1 MLGILLSGMNTIK
14 INSTSQETYCLAEE
28 NNNDIKERQVLC

>member
-14 INSTSQETYCLAEE
+14 INSTSQETYCLAEK